1 LGSGEGKGEYGGSRA
16 VKLSV
21 GKVFFD
27 RLILIFLRLSFLIM
41 LKNIQLSKKLRLV
54 SSRLASLLLL
64 LQRTP
69 LVQWLLPEAPLAGG
83 MAAGKVAQW
92 TIAAVVGLG
101 AYDTVAGATG
111 GGAMISQLA
120 PKAGS
125 YAVSAPLNKSLNFT
139 FRATGPNINPV
150 IWTIEGALPAGLV
163 HSNSMNKPLDSITGV
178 PTETGSFPITITSWA
193 HADFTGASVSQNFTI
208 KVSGVSLDLPR
219 INQQPSATTVAK
231 GKKVT
236 LRVLA
241 SSAASYQWYKGKTGI
256 TSNPVRGATAA
267 KFTTPALKA
276 NTSYWVRVTN
286 AEGTADSKTVLVKVK

>member
-1 LGSGEGKGEYGGSRA
+1 
-16 VKLSV
+16 
-21 GKVFFD
+21 VFFD
-27 RLILIFLRLSFLIM
+27 RLILIFLTLSFQIM
-41 LKNIQLSKKLRLV
+41 LKNIQPSKKLRLV

-92 TIAAVVGLG
+92 TIAAVIGLG
-101 AYDTVAGATG
+101 AYDTVAGATV
-111 GGAMISQLA
+111 ISQVT
-120 PKAGS
+120 PKSGS
-125 YAVSAPLNKSLNFT
+125 TTVAASLNKALSFSFL
-139 FRATGPNINPV
+139 ATGAQINPV
-150 IWTIEGALPAGLV
+150 VWTIKGTLPAGLA
-163 HSNSMNKPLDSITGV
+163 HSNVMNKPLDSITGV
-178 PTETGSFPITITSWA
+178 PTETGDFPITITSWA

-219 INQQPSATTVAK
+219 ITKQPSATAVAK
-231 GKKVT
+231 GKKAT

-276 NTSYWVRVTN
+276 SASYWVRVTN